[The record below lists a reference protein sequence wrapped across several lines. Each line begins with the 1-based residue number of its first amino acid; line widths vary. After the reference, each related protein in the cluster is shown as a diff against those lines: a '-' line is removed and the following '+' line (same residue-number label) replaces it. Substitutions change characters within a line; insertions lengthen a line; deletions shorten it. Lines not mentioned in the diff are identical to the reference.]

1 MHVVSTSMSRRDL
14 NFPTLSAPYRTPCLS
29 PRALPR
35 ALPPPLLLHAYSL
48 VYLLPRLPPPAP
60 LLSSPPFPSL
70 GDHAVRALHLPARS
84 RIPVTTNTH
93 VRVLRRPNGQR
104 RSYARATAHDFSS
117 MRPDLLR
124 SFPHSLLSS
133 PSLEQTRP
141 VECVRLLF
149 WKERWNN
156 ESRPIFR
163 IAIPWSST
171 IFHLF
176 RVESILLFHV
186 GKGTDV
192 FLMAK

>member
-1 MHVVSTSMSRRDL
+1 MPPTVLRASPLAPSPARCRHCCSTLTRSSTSSR
-14 NFPTLSAPYRTPCLS
+14 
-29 PRALPR
+29 
-35 ALPPPLLLHAYSL
+35 PP
-48 VYLLPRLPPPAP
+48 P

-149 WKERWNN
+149 WKER
-156 ESRPIFR
+156 
-163 IAIPWSST
+163 
-171 IFHLF
+171 
-176 RVESILLFHV
+176 
-186 GKGTDV
+186 
-192 FLMAK
+192 